1 MASNS
6 KRVLITGA
14 PERVDALGK
23 RFAAADVEQVT
34 LPQPGSGARA
44 VDYYVQ
50 LGDVVPARGDT
61 LVRRVHSFL
70 SDGLLGRFAI
80 AERVLPLLADD
91 AVVLLVAGNLQK
103 EIAAP
108 DDRLARLSLL
118 RVLAHAMRA
127 DLAPKRVRIR
137 VISSDRSDDEITEY
151 ALTGA
156 RDPLAEVPPR
166 PDYQASSRTYEDW
179 RIQMMGLAHI
189 ET

>member
-1 MASNS
+1 MESNT

-14 PERVDALGK
+14 PERVEALGK
-23 RFAAADVEQVT
+23 RFAVADVEQVT
-34 LPQPGSGARA
+34 LAQLGPGARA

-50 LGDVVPARGDT
+50 LGVVVPARGDT

-80 AERVLPLLADD
+80 AEQVLPLLADD
-91 AVVLLVAGNLQK
+91 AVVLLVAGNLQR
-103 EIAAP
+103 EMAAP

-127 DLAPKRVRIR
+127 DLAPKPVRIR
-137 VISSDRSDDEITEY
+137 VISSDRGDDEITEF

-156 RDPLAEVPPR
+156 KDPLAVPPQ
-166 PDYQASSRTYEDW
+166 PDDQASSRTYEDW